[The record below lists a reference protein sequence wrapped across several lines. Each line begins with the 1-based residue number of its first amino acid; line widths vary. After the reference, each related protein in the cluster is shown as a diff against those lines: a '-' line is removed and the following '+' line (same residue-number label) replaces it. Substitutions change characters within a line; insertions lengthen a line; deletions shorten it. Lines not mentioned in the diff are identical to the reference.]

1 MSGVVDGTPR
11 RVGVV
16 PFELTLVQNFLDREK
31 IPFAV
36 DGDGDFVVNF
46 GPHAVHG
53 FEVTAFLMAQ
63 GVNGEVYAL
72 RSVSNIRLAEPF
84 IQPAVA
90 ACNNW
95 MMHNMMPM
103 AFVVGETVDDEI
115 HGAIILQYHFPLSA
129 GVTQPIVDEFTSN
142 FFGAASA
149 FWEWFATDGVAGMNA
164 LVGGDGDETDDHTAN
179 ALDASTAEL
188 N

>member
-1 MSGVVDGTPR
+1 MSVTDGPR
-11 RVGVV
+11 RLGVV
-16 PFELTLVQNFLDREK
+16 PFDLALVRDFLDREK
-31 IPFAV
+31 IPFTV

-53 FEVTAFLMAQ
+53 FDVTTFLMAQ
-63 GVNGEVYAL
+63 GVNGESYAL
-72 RSVSNIRLAEPF
+72 RSVSNIRLGEMF

-103 AFVVGETVDDEI
+103 AFVVGETLDDEI
-115 HGAIILQYHFPLSA
+115 HGAIVLQYHFPLSA
-129 GVTQPIVDEFTSN
+129 GVTQPIVDEFTTN

-164 LVGGDGDETDDHTAN
+164 LVGGEDDGTNEVATEPT
-179 ALDASTAEL
+179 LDVSTAEF